1 MFITKLPKSLNFWN
15 SLICKDK
22 IVWHLSRVEWAIVI
36 KNYAFQKRFLMA
48 KKDACVTLLSQ
59 TYTIQTIVLIW
70 WQLLLSK
77 LGSAHPYPVEP
88 IYWHWVVVKGSAGLT
103 AGAKQGVQSFKGP
116 NSPKAFRDRFSKT
129 GRVLYYASVQFCHL
143 VVSNSLRPHGLQH
156 TRLSCPSPT
165 PQSLLKLMSI
175 GWVMPSNHRALFR
188 SLMYYA

>member
-88 IYWHWVVVKGSAGLT
+88 IYWHWVVVKGTAALT
-103 AGAKQGVQSFKGP
+103 VGCCTS
-116 NSPKAFRDRFSKT
+116 SPGQLLLTKSQFPIGFSKAFSKSRWGELSGLFSSCT
-129 GRVLYYASVQFCHL
+129 VPWLVDSEVAGWCH
-143 VVSNSLRPHGLQH
+143 
-156 TRLSCPSPT
+156 
-165 PQSLLKLMSI
+165 
-175 GWVMPSNHRALFR
+175 R
-188 SLMYYA
+188 SYHYDP